1 MLLENYIKL
10 LLEAPQIKLGDL
22 MKHPGKVLVGKNY
35 QSYWEFSNVEFKSF
49 HDNEDLSKRGPF
61 FNCMKLCFDEFL
73 SYENDPEFDVAENLL
88 AMIVY
93 INGLYDFKN
102 NPEVNKVY
110 TKFIADG
117 YNGFEELRTAYE
129 NIFQHIGPKNLNSF
143 GNPTYLNLLKTSQT
157 EYLFDTP
164 DRTMNDVLAV
174 VPTTTASSIF
184 WARTNA
190 TGQQILLT
198 KLDRT
203 QYRDDADFIT
213 WCTSFPDE
221 SNMFHSYYVNGGTSL
236 FYFLPINDVKGL
248 NKFCIG
254 ITKIRDPRN
263 PDEFRLIC
271 GGHTT
276 VGFENRAFIEDGS
289 DFQDE
294 YIKRAMLNK
303 FGPLGLTAEMLEI
316 IEEKVSGRNPFDK
329 YAYVGNLRPAEFAAS
344 INMNTI
350 GATEDGRNTIKR
362 QIETILSTY
371 EDPEFLKDYQ
381 PNSKIIQI
389 INKDI
394 RYWTEC
400 NVDIKL
406 IPEKF
411 AASSDFWVNNTIK
424 NSEEDVS
431 YSQCG
436 KSIQDFIDWNFK
448 KRPNLLTPDFIIE
461 FIENCFDKAVQE
473 GLYNPDDSNTRYDR
487 YTQISDE
494 NGQSEAY
501 YQEYRQPYD
510 KMVLNLKM
518 SLVPVEALMTWSSPD
533 LVKFF
538 QYIQKVKSNYPSD
551 VIETNNMYKNDN
563 EVNDYFIR
571 RISKK
576 VNEDEDDEDDY
587 NYSNAE
593 YRKIKIFSAQ
603 LLKALFK
610 NFDDFKNF
618 CDSEGRAEI
627 KGGRGSQSMFYIT
640 DFLLFDNAKYL
651 RYKPF
656 LIPISWMT
664 PEVIKKHILLS
675 DDKNINNYLS
685 RSNQVLDILLQD
697 SGSSDVMIQDLN
709 QFKKDNL
716 PILTKVISSVLKTE
730 LEEIFNDYEETGD
743 ASQVLHSRSLSF
755 LENILNKHADIIQE
769 LQATDLKDPN
779 SDFAKFTNLYE
790 RVNQLRN
797 RGLSDSVSDNFND
810 FITKAAQH
818 CRHLIDNEPKE
829 VGEFTIKFLDK
840 LRKRLGN
847 NSGSLSNFK
856 NSLFMATEFKK
867 NNTMILNF
875 GQFYF
880 WNCNISTIDTVVR
893 DPHDWASFFYE
904 IYEGNPSF
912 SLFNISSGYY
922 FQIENAINAL
932 ARIKTGAA
940 SIQDIERKMVS
951 PDNLRSFINCEMFRS
966 IMNDFTNLTDDEDEE
981 FFTVMMQK
989 LYYDY
994 FNSDM
999 NRFVNFCLVFFKDN
1013 PYNNLNKYLNILT
1026 EKFLD
1031 SKSEDES
1038 SLILFKKS
1046 NIQKG
1051 VDETTKYREE
1061 KRRIARD
1068 ELLEKKRAERLARG
1082 EDDDDYYDDDDDNLD
1097 EAIKFKIGQKILTEN
1112 QLRHLIRHL
1121 L

>member
-1 MLLENYIKL
+1 
-10 LLEAPQIKLGDL
+10 
-22 MKHPGKVLVGKNY
+22 
-35 QSYWEFSNVEFKSF
+35 
-49 HDNEDLSKRGPF
+49 
-61 FNCMKLCFDEFL
+61 
-73 SYENDPEFDVAENLL
+73 
-88 AMIVY
+88 
-93 INGLYDFKN
+93 
-102 NPEVNKVY
+102 
-110 TKFIADG
+110 
-117 YNGFEELRTAYE
+117 
-129 NIFQHIGPKNLNSF
+129 
-143 GNPTYLNLLKTSQT
+143 
-157 EYLFDTP
+157 
-164 DRTMNDVLAV
+164 
-174 VPTTTASSIF
+174 
-184 WARTNA
+184 
-190 TGQQILLT
+190 
-198 KLDRT
+198 
-203 QYRDDADFIT
+203 
-213 WCTSFPDE
+213 
-221 SNMFHSYYVNGGTSL
+221 
-236 FYFLPINDVKGL
+236 
-248 NKFCIG
+248 
-254 ITKIRDPRN
+254 
-263 PDEFRLIC
+263 
-271 GGHTT
+271 
-276 VGFENRAFIEDGS
+276 
-289 DFQDE
+289 
-294 YIKRAMLNK
+294 
-303 FGPLGLTAEMLEI
+303 
-316 IEEKVSGRNPFDK
+316 
-329 YAYVGNLRPAEFAAS
+329 
-344 INMNTI
+344 
-350 GATEDGRNTIKR
+350 
-362 QIETILSTY
+362 
-371 EDPEFLKDYQ
+371 
-381 PNSKIIQI
+381 
-389 INKDI
+389 
-394 RYWTEC
+394 
-400 NVDIKL
+400 
-406 IPEKF
+406 
-411 AASSDFWVNNTIK
+411 
-424 NSEEDVS
+424 
-431 YSQCG
+431 
-436 KSIQDFIDWNFK
+436 
-448 KRPNLLTPDFIIE
+448 
-461 FIENCFDKAVQE
+461 
-473 GLYNPDDSNTRYDR
+473 
-487 YTQISDE
+487 
-494 NGQSEAY
+494 
-501 YQEYRQPYD
+501 
-510 KMVLNLKM
+510 
-518 SLVPVEALMTWSSPD
+518 
-533 LVKFF
+533 
-538 QYIQKVKSNYPSD
+538 
-551 VIETNNMYKNDN
+551 
-563 EVNDYFIR
+563 
-571 RISKK
+571 
-576 VNEDEDDEDDY
+576 
-587 NYSNAE
+587 
-593 YRKIKIFSAQ
+593 
-603 LLKALFK
+603 
-610 NFDDFKNF
+610 
-618 CDSEGRAEI
+618 
-627 KGGRGSQSMFYIT
+627 
-640 DFLLFDNAKYL
+640 
-651 RYKPF
+651 
-656 LIPISWMT
+656 
-664 PEVIKKHILLS
+664 
-675 DDKNINNYLS
+675 
-685 RSNQVLDILLQD
+685 
-697 SGSSDVMIQDLN
+697 MIQDLN

-769 LQATDLKDPN
+769 LQATDLNDPN

-880 WNCNISTIDTVVR
+880 WNCNISTTDTVVR

-951 PDNLRSFINCEMFRS
+951 PGNLKSFINCEMFRS
-966 IMNDFTNLTDDEDEE
+966 IMNDFTNLAGDDEGEE

-1013 PYNNLNKYLNILT
+1013 PYNNLNSYLNILT

-1051 VDETTKYREE
+1051 VDETTKYREQ

-1112 QLRHLIRHL
+1112 QLRYLIRHL